1 MVGMSENTALVPK
14 GSGGLPVLKDTAA
27 ALAAASLSPGT
38 RSVYTSVLGG
48 LDGWLAGGP
57 LDDKTLA
64 VYLGHLF
71 DEGKAPSSAGLV
83 VAAAKLRARLLGDA
97 SPAGPATERVLAGF
111 RREGRGRGRG
121 QVVGIRWEQADA
133 AAAIAARS
141 GDLAGL
147 RDAAILAIA
156 SDALLRV
163 SEVSALDVEDL
174 AIEQDGSGRLTIRH
188 SKTDQEGAGAV
199 QYVGASTVRR
209 VRAWLDAAGHSSGPL
224 FCRVRRGGITVATR
238 LNVRSIRRIVAER
251 AAAAGIE
258 GRISGHSLRV
268 GAAQSLA
275 AAGASLVD
283 MQNAGRWTSPA
294 MPGHYARGQ
303 LAGRGA
309 VARLRYGGRGGQAE
323 DPGGQSD
330 KGDK

>member
-1 MVGMSENTALVPK
+1 MSENTALVPK

-48 LDGWLAGGP
+48 LDAWLAGGP

-83 VAAAKLRARLLGDA
+83 VAAAKLRARLLGDV
-97 SPAGPATERVLAGF
+97 SPTGPATERVLAGF
-111 RREGRGRGRG
+111 RREARGRGRG

-224 FCRVRRGGITVATR
+224 FRRVRRGGIPVATR
-238 LNVRSIRRIVAER
+238 LNVRSIRWIVAKR

-309 VARLRYGGRGGQAE
+309 VARFRYGGQGEGG
-323 DPGGQSD
+323 
-330 KGDK
+330 K

>member
-1 MVGMSENTALVPK
+1 MVDTDLVPK
-14 GSGGLPVLKDTAA
+14 ASGGLPVLKDTAA

-48 LDGWLAGGP
+48 LDAWLAGGP

-111 RREGRGRGRG
+111 RREARGRGRG

-147 RDAAILAIA
+147 RDAAVLAIA

-174 AIEQDGSGRLTIRH
+174 VIEPDGSGRLTIRH

-199 QYVGASTVRR
+199 QYVGPSTVRR
-209 VRAWLDAAGHSSGPL
+209 VYAWLDAAGHLAGPL
-224 FCRVRRGGITVATR
+224 FRRVRRGGHAVETR

-275 AAGASLVD
+275 TAGASLVD

-309 VARLRYGGRGGQAE
+309 VARLRYGGQDSNGE
-323 DPGGQSD
+323 DT
-330 KGDK
+330 

>member
-1 MVGMSENTALVPK
+1 MSENTALVPK

-48 LDGWLAGGP
+48 LDAWLAGGP

-71 DEGKAPSSAGLV
+71 DKGQAPASAGLV

-111 RREGRGRGRG
+111 RREGRDRGVG
-121 QVVGIRWEQADA
+121 QVAGIRWEQA
-133 AAAIAARS
+133 
-141 GDLAGL
+141 
-147 RDAAILAIA
+147 DAAILAIA

-163 SEVSALDVEDL
+163 SEVSALNVEDL
-174 AIEQDGSGRLTIRH
+174 VIEQDGSGRLTIRQ

-199 QYVGASTVRR
+199 QYVGTPTVRR
-209 VRAWLDAAGHSSGPL
+209 VRAWLDAAGHSTGPL
-224 FCRVRRGGITVATR
+224 FRRVRRGGFTVATR
-238 LNVRSIRRIVAER
+238 LNVRSIRWIVAKR

-283 MQNAGRWTSPA
+283 MQTAGRWTSPA

-309 VARLRYGGRGGQAE
+309 VARFRYGGQGEGG
-323 DPGGQSD
+323 
-330 KGDK
+330 K

>member
-1 MVGMSENTALVPK
+1 MSARWP
-14 GSGGLPVLKDTAA
+14 A
-27 ALAAASLSPGT
+27 
-38 RSVYTSVLGG
+38 
-48 LDGWLAGGP
+48 
-57 LDDKTLA
+57 
-64 VYLGHLF
+64 
-71 DEGKAPSSAGLV
+71 SAGS
-83 VAAAKLRARLLGDA
+83 KPISRACA
-97 SPAGPATERVLAGF
+97 S
-111 RREGRGRGRG
+111 
-121 QVVGIRWEQADA
+121 A
-133 AAAIAARS
+133 AAAIAAS
-141 GDLAGL
+141 GGELAGL

-174 AIEQDGSGRLTIRH
+174 AIEQDGSGRLTIRQ

-199 QYVGASTVRR
+199 QYVGTPTVRR
-209 VRAWLDAAGHSSGPL
+209 VRAWLDAAGHSTGPL
-224 FCRVRRGGITVATR
+224 FRRVRRGGFTVATR
-238 LNVRSIRRIVAER
+238 LNVRSIRWIVAKR

-283 MQNAGRWTSPA
+283 MQTAGRWTSPA

-309 VARLRYGGRGGQAE
+309 VARFRYGGQGEGG
-323 DPGGQSD
+323 
-330 KGDK
+330 K

>member
-1 MVGMSENTALVPK
+1 MSENTALVPK

-38 RSVYTSVLGG
+38 RSVYTSILGG
-48 LDGWLAGGP
+48 LDAWLAGGP

-111 RREGRGRGRG
+111 RREARGRGRG

-174 AIEQDGSGRLTIRH
+174 VIEQDGSGRLTIRH
-188 SKTDQEGAGAV
+188 SKTDQEGAGSV
-199 QYVGASTVRR
+199 QYVGPSTVHR
-209 VRAWLDAAGHSSGPL
+209 VRAWLDAAGHSTGPL
-224 FCRVRRGGITVATR
+224 FRRVRRGGHSGTTRLTR